1 MWVSLGLPTCGK
13 IPKMSACQQLG
24 FPRRIIRRR
33 LLSNRFRG
41 EDCIVQRYSTPP
53 RPRERCRRSPRR
65 NNKTDT
71 MRRAVQHAEQRA
83 ADEKAIWM
91 ENTIRFRTVLLGQS
105 PECKDQNRSETM
117 TKTKP
122 CEKQSLLL
130 HNKARATHTNS
141 FLVCCA
147 GAAARALSFRWSVG
161 GGDGQR
167 CLQEV
172 LVAPVLRRLPFLPAQ
187 STRFQEKRT
196 HNPLMRRLQELLVT
210 VGLWL
215 RLLLALR
222 CALNFAFVPSSSPLF
237 V

>member
-1 MWVSLGLPTCGK
+1 MAETPQTVTIMWVSLGLPTCGK

-117 TKTKP
+117 TT
-122 CEKQSLLL
+122 
-130 HNKARATHTNS
+130 T
-141 FLVCCA
+141 
-147 GAAARALSFRWSVG
+147 
-161 GGDGQR
+161 
-167 CLQEV
+167 
-172 LVAPVLRRLPFLPAQ
+172 
-187 STRFQEKRT
+187 
-196 HNPLMRRLQELLVT
+196 LLVKKNRAKNRACYCT
-210 VGLWL
+210 TKRV
-215 RLLLALR
+215 RR
-222 CALNFAFVPSSSPLF
+222 TPTRS
-237 V
+237 